1 MFQRGNKNL
10 HINSN
15 EQKKLSS
22 CGTVLFSMVNL
33 EEVILGQCAWKAP
46 KKARPPKETE

>member
-1 MFQRGNKNL
+1 MFQRGGQ
-10 HINSN
+10 ICISIVMS
-15 EQKKLSS
+15 KKKMSS